1 VRRDLTLLVVTGD
14 SLHEFAHA
22 ARTLAQCLRDADAP
36 PSMLAVA
43 APGEPLAALVP
54 TERADAAAERIRKS
68 FLWEDRAR
76 HAQDVRRDDDVA
88 LFRLAG
94 RRDVAALHEAV
105 ARAGGEVVASVQPAL
120 GVSLSLVVRAPDLGA
135 VEASVRSALGVTP

>member
-1 VRRDLTLLVVTGD
+1 V
-14 SLHEFAHA
+14 
-22 ARTLAQCLRDADAP
+22 
-36 PSMLAVA
+36 
-43 APGEPLAALVP
+43 
-54 TERADAAAERIRKS
+54 RADAAAERIRKS